1 MATHSGILAWRIP
14 WAGEPG
20 GLQSMGLQGVGT
32 TEATEYAH
40 VQEGGAVE
48 SEAERVRQLG
58 GDWAPWGT
66 LVALHGDAHLHLNPC
81 QSFPRTTA
89 RPPGRKVT
97 WRGAH
102 KTPSCPVSPGPP
114 VLSQWR
120 PCPVQDS

>member
-1 MATHSGILAWRIP
+1 MGYSP
-14 WAGEPG
+14 WGRKE
-20 GLQSMGLQGVGT
+20 SDT

-58 GDWAPWGT
+58 GDGAPRET

-89 RPPGRKVT
+89 RTPGRKVT

-102 KTPSCPVSPGPP
+102 KTHSCPVSPGPP

-120 PCPVQDS
+120 SCPVQDS